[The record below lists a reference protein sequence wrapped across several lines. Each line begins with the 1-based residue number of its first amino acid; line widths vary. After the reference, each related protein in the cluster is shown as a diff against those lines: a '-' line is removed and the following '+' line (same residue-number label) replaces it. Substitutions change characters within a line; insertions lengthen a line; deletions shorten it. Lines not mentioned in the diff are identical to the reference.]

1 MDVEVLPVRTGR
13 HTCLTSTSA
22 AEYRGM
28 LTAYFE
34 QGLRDGDLLA
44 YFGSPPE
51 HTAPALDSLR
61 AADHDPEQLLDDGSL
76 VIGLADDLFL
86 RDGRFDPDAAI
97 QDCRD
102 LIARATANGYR
113 GVRVVTELSWLAA
126 TPSHRASWPEFE
138 FRVDLLTAAMPFT
151 ALCCY
156 DKREWEPDEL
166 RLIHAVHSDAPA
178 AGDDTTFKLRG
189 NVDGS
194 LGIEG
199 ELDFRDADTVRSIL
213 LAAASDLTLP
223 VLDISRLLFA
233 DVAGMRAIAAA
244 ALEFQRSFGRVQI
257 RGASPHFRKVWDLLL
272 LHDLVPKAEMSPW

>member
-1 MDVEVLPVRTGR
+1 MDVEVLPVRTGG
-13 HTCLTSTSA
+13 HTCWTYASA
-22 AEYRGM
+22 AEHRGM
-28 LTAYFE
+28 LTAYFD
-34 QGLRDGDLLA
+34 QGLRNGDLLA

-61 AADHDPEQLLDDGSL
+61 AADHDPEQLIDEGSL

-86 RDGRFDPDAAI
+86 RAGRFDPDAAI

-102 LIARATANGYR
+102 LVAHATANGYR
-113 GVRVVTELSWLAA
+113 GVRAATELSWPAA
-126 TPSHRASWPEFE
+126 TPFHRASWPEFE
-138 FRVDLLTAAMPFT
+138 FRVDLFTAAMPFT
-151 ALCCY
+151 ARCCY
-156 DKREWEPDEL
+156 DTREWEPDEL

-178 AGDDTTFKLRG
+178 AGDDTPFKLRG

-199 ELDFRDADTVRSIL
+199 ELDFRDADAVRSIL
-213 LAAASDLTLP
+213 IAAASDLTLP
-223 VLDISRLLFA
+223 ALDISRLLFA
-233 DVAGMRAIAAA
+233 DVAVMRAIAAV

-257 RGASPHFRKVWDLLL
+257 RGASPHFREVWDLLL